1 MTLKRTI
8 KLLKEYL
15 KMNNI
20 IELTDTA
27 EPSSS
32 ERVNKYRL
40 DEINK
45 IRNYFD
51 NEIKERK
58 DIIKK
63 LNKYL
68 ASFDYLDKI
77 FITLSASFGTLSIAS
92 QATVIGIP
100 AGITGAS
107 LTLIFTIGTGIS
119 KSLLKVTKKR
129 KKKRNKIIALAKI
142 KLNTI
147 DTLLSSSLNDSK
159 ISHEDFTNITTEKN
173 IYENIKGNIKNT
185 IEPTELPSIAEL
197 TACSSL
203 ECTRKKS
210 TTL

>member
-1 MTLKRTI
+1 MTLKKTI

-15 KMNNI
+15 RMNNLNV
-20 IELTDTA
+20 IELTDKA
-27 EPSSS
+27 ELSSS
-32 ERVNKYRL
+32 ERTENKYRL

-45 IRNYFD
+45 IRDYFNND
-51 NEIKERK
+51 IKERK

-68 ASFDYLDKI
+68 VRFDYLDKI

-92 QATVIGIP
+92 YASVVGIP

-107 LTLIFTIGTGIS
+107 LTLVFTIGTGIS

-129 KKKRNKIIALAKI
+129 KKKHNKIIVLAKN

-147 DTLLSSSLNDSK
+147 DTLLSSALNDSE
-159 ISHEDFTNITTEKN
+159 ISHEEFTNIITETN
-173 IYENIKGNIKNT
+173 IYENIKENIKDT
-185 IEPTELPSIAEL
+185 AETTSEPSIKE
-197 TACSSL
+197 
-203 ECTRKKS
+203 KS
-210 TTL
+210 TIL